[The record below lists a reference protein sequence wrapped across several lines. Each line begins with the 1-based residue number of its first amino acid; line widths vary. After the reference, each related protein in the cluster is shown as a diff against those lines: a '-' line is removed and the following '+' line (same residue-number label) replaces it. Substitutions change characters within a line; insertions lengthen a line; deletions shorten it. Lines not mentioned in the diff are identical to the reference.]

1 MGKYTR
7 ILNLKTQDDSWSIDS
22 KQFQII
28 FVSPTIWQID
38 SKICLEMQRPKLTSY
53 FLYKRITYSELTYLI
68 LSVTIKLIKTI

>member
-22 KQFQII
+22 KQFQIV

-53 FLYKRITYSELTYLI
+53 FL
-68 LSVTIKLIKTI
+68 